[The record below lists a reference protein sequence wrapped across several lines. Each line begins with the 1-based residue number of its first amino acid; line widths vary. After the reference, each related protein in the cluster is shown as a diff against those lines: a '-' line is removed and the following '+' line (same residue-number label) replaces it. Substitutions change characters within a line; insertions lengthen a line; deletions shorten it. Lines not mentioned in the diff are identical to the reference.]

1 MTLSPIHWVPV
12 QDKGSKILCVKLGA
26 MKITPS
32 DCLHQE
38 YLTINLGSTSD
49 WRQLKLPLVRL
60 FGRWRGRC
68 WPAGAAWGRECR
80 RRSSVLPL
88 NLSDTA
94 ATSQDGSSLEF
105 IAAIAGRQC
114 YIQDASGRKLCSS
127 EPKKNIKQVCFNNLF
142 YFLYFKSN
150 LNDLKTNSFTK
161 RCIFI
166 TWPKLKNSG
175 YFF

>member
-1 MTLSPIHWVPV
+1 
-12 QDKGSKILCVKLGA
+12 
-26 MKITPS
+26 MKVTPS

-49 WRQLKLPLVRL
+49 GRQLKLPLVRL

-105 IAAIAGRQC
+105 IAPIAGRQC
-114 YIQDASGRKLCSS
+114 YLLDASGRGLCTKS
-127 EPKKNIKQVCFNNLF
+127 ELSLSMGGLMNGKKICFLPFPITQEINKQPTALCHLHPE
-142 YFLYFKSN
+142 YSTAYPRWL
-150 LNDLKTNSFTK
+150 
-161 RCIFI
+161 R
-166 TWPKLKNSG
+166 
-175 YFF
+175 

>member
-26 MKITPS
+26 MKVTPS
-32 DCLHQE
+32 DPLHQE

-68 WPAGAAWGRECR
+68 WPGGAAWGRECR

-105 IAAIAGRQC
+105 IAAIAGAIFRM
-114 YIQDASGRKLCSS
+114 
-127 EPKKNIKQVCFNNLF
+127 QVAEGCGWHIFTQACWKFEDKSHQALFWCVDCFRAVLTLVQLVFGQLFLLVKENLQQ
-142 YFLYFKSN
+142 L
-150 LNDLKTNSFTK
+150 L
-161 RCIFI
+161 
-166 TWPKLKNSG
+166 
-175 YFF
+175 